1 MYDYY
6 LTYSNAQRK
15 HQELIDQAAHDALV
29 RKLRHQNRP
38 ANRHHL
44 LVAITNLLA
53 R

>member
-6 LTYSNAQRK
+6 TTNNIAQRK

-29 RKLRHQNRP
+29 RNLRRQNRKSNHNP
-38 ANRHHL
+38 L